1 MEFRR
6 IAAFLYRRIQKY
18 DLSIN
23 LSKLDEVY
31 RDAVE
36 TAQES

>member
-23 LSKLDEVY
+23 LSK
-31 RDAVE
+31 
-36 TAQES
+36 